1 LAIAPTPFHGHQS
14 LSRSR
19 NRRASL
25 GPEFRRDD
33 DQAARESRTGAKRCL
48 QKILPTLV
56 PQLRCGTGSPEALL
70 PRAVPQ
76 ATARAVE
83 AELQGTSAQAREL
96 GRQEKSHLTGCFSLV
111 FAGDTSGTGDHMPT
125 NAARGTNWCN
135 SCAGQDHDV
144 REASLV

>member
-1 LAIAPTPFHGHQS
+1 MRLTASQTKLVKEAVTLHF
-14 LSRSR
+14 RS
-19 NRRASL
+19 
-25 GPEFRRDD
+25 
-33 DQAARESRTGAKRCL
+33 QAKVWL
-48 QKILPTLV
+48 FTLV

-125 NAARGTNWCN
+125 NTARGTNWCN